1 MADDKKQAGELVVEE
16 DDEEIEHSS
25 ALPAEGNPEAGE
37 HSGISSELPAEG

>member
-1 MADDKKQAGELVVEE
+1 MADDKKQAGEAAPDE

-25 ALPAEGNPEAGE
+25 ALPAEGNPDAGE